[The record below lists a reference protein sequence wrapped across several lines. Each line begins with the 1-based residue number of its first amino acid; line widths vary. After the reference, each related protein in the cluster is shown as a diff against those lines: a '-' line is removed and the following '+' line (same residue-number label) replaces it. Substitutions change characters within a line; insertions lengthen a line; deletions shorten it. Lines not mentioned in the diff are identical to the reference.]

1 MSCARR
7 TLRKSVAAR
16 APRQWLVDLA
26 PWIFLLASALGGN
39 PAAAQ
44 VQQGGPQNPATTG
57 GETAPPTAG
66 AGVEVTPTI
75 PGPAPETLPPPP
87 GGGFGTP
94 NPAAPPYSV
103 NNEAP
108 TLLSPPT
115 LRLLPPRAAVVP
127 LPTYDPTAP
136 AILIQPTASVSE
148 IFTDNVFYATSP
160 RKFAAITQ
168 LGAGASISADTPRL
182 QMVASGSAYGKI
194 YLPGNLS
201 RFDQPY
207 GSLYANGTGTFYPGI
222 AYVDFQSSITQ
233 STTSPGFGFQNLS
246 TLPSNLQTQQ
256 YLFNVSPYL
265 VHSFDGNVDTQLRYT
280 FSSVNYGGNTA
291 VVTSPLVPGLSTLA
305 NGTLN
310 EGTFIAATGENF
322 QKLLA
327 RFTADASEYNNTS
340 VSQNTQVSA
349 FSDFSYQFIP
359 SVAAL
364 WRIGYQNL
372 SFPFSPQAN
381 FAGAT
386 WLAGGRLGTL
396 DPLQPAYVILEY
408 GRQQGVY
415 GITGSAQVN
424 LTPTLLLTASA
435 VQGIAAQGQLFSSAL
450 ATSTLSPSGAIVNQ
464 TTGLPTA
471 FYSPGLGLTNNVYRQ
486 HIYQAGLTE
495 SIPPN
500 AYSLF
505 LFYNQQQSLT
515 TPTTAST
522 NSVGVNLGYSRN
534 IRPDLNGYASIGFVN
549 STNAPTV
556 APAVSTS
563 TTNFDTITANLGIN
577 YLLGRTLTGSILYS
591 FSYQSN
597 GAVLASGRPGDVFVN
612 QLEFL
617 LSKTF

>member
-1 MSCARR
+1 
-7 TLRKSVAAR
+7 
-16 APRQWLVDLA
+16 
-26 PWIFLLASALGGN
+26 
-39 PAAAQ
+39 
-44 VQQGGPQNPATTG
+44 
-57 GETAPPTAG
+57 
-66 AGVEVTPTI
+66 
-75 PGPAPETLPPPP
+75 
-87 GGGFGTP
+87 
-94 NPAAPPYSV
+94 
-103 NNEAP
+103 
-108 TLLSPPT
+108 
-115 LRLLPPRAAVVP
+115 
-127 LPTYDPTAP
+127 
-136 AILIQPTASVSE
+136 
-148 IFTDNVFYATSP
+148 
-160 RKFAAITQ
+160 
-168 LGAGASISADTPRL
+168 
-182 QMVASGSAYGKI
+182 
-194 YLPGNLS
+194 
-201 RFDQPY
+201 
-207 GSLYANGTGTFYPGI
+207 
-222 AYVDFQSSITQ
+222 
-233 STTSPGFGFQNLS
+233 
-246 TLPSNLQTQQ
+246 
-256 YLFNVSPYL
+256 
-265 VHSFDGNVDTQLRYT
+265 
-280 FSSVNYGGNTA
+280 
-291 VVTSPLVPGLSTLA
+291 
-305 NGTLN
+305 
-310 EGTFIAATGENF
+310 
-322 QKLLA
+322 
-327 RFTADASEYNNTS
+327 
-340 VSQNTQVSA
+340 
-349 FSDFSYQFIP
+349 
-359 SVAAL
+359 VAAL

-408 GRQQGVY
+408 GRQQGIY

-597 GAVLASGRPGDVFVN
+597 GAVLARGRPGDVFVN